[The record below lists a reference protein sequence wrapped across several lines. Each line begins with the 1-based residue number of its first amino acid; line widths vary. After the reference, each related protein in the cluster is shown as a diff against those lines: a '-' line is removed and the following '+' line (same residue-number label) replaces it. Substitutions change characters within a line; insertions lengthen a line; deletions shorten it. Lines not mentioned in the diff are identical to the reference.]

1 MSVKIALAAIAVV
14 AIGIFALPS
23 TISVFGGLH
32 TWYYLDA
39 RSGKYMPCIKCHA
52 DVYEEYAIMARTHAP
67 HWTLEGYDP
76 NKACYSCHRVKKQIQ
91 YAEGGSPMPGKQA
104 HAASTI
110 ACLECHEF
118 DITNNDVHD
127 KHRDYVQAA
136 KDYPLM
142 ESSNEA
148 CIACHTD
155 IEMHIEWTDGG

>member
-1 MSVKIALAAIAVV
+1 MSGKIALAAMAIV

-32 TWYYLDA
+32 TWYDLGV

-52 DVYEEYAIMARTHAP
+52 DVYEEYAVMARTHAP
-67 HWTLEGYDP
+67 HWTLKGYDP
-76 NKACYSCHRVKKQIQ
+76 NKACYACHRARQIQ
-91 YAEGGSPMPGKQA
+91 YAEGGGFGATPGEQA

-118 DITNNDVHD
+118 KNNDVHN
-127 KHRDYVQAA
+127 KHRTYVQAA
-136 KDYPLM
+136 ANYNLM

-155 IEMHIEWTDGG
+155 IELYIEWTDGG